1 MDKYK
6 YYKGNNI
13 KFPLSKKKALYYLKL
28 GCKIVLYDP
37 KIGAYICCE
46 YNNFRNIDYP
56 SYKFD
61 LLTIDDIRY
70 IINNPGSI
78 GFIQDPIG
86 INEQDIND
94 TRNSSKRL

>member
-1 MDKYK
+1 MDNYK
-6 YYKGNNI
+6 YYKENNI
-13 KFPLSKKKALYYLKL
+13 KFPLSKKNALYYLKL

-37 KIGAYICCE
+37 RIGAYICCE

-61 LLTIDDIRY
+61 LLTIDDIKY
-70 IINNPGSI
+70 VINYPSCV

-86 INEQDIND
+86 INEQDINE
-94 TRNSSKRL
+94 TRSIT